1 MSRTEKFPALFTSS
15 KGFHDLEAFT
25 GESDRPDVAFVSGLA
40 GSSAAVIAAASIQ
53 KTKKSFL
60 FILSNKETAAYFFN
74 DLEILMGE
82 KDKSYEDRHVFFF
95 PSSYKKP
102 LHSKEE
108 DKAGVLLRAEVLNR
122 LSAETGQTIIVT
134 YPEAY
139 AEKVVAGDIIK
150 KNILTLRNGENLS
163 VEFLMD
169 VLIEYGFEHVDFVV
183 EPGQFSVRGG
193 IVDVYSFSNDFPFRI
208 EIMGDRTESLRTFD
222 TETQLSVA
230 IQEKISIL
238 PDIRAMQQEAN
249 LTECILEALPGNT
262 VIWSEDT
269 AFCGEIIRNGMEED
283 HFNTTDYISYVE
295 FLSGLQKHRL
305 VEFRRKLIA
314 KDSDTRITF
323 SHAPQPNFNKH
334 FDLLISNLRQNTRQG
349 IKNIILYDSPKQI
362 RRIESIFETIAED
375 DKDDIDFR
383 HEGMLLTLHEG
394 FIDHDNEIACYTD
407 HQIFGRYH
415 RYRIRDKFAGK
426 QLMTLKALRNLKP
439 GDYVTHIDHGIGIY
453 SGLEKIEVMGR
464 IQEAIR
470 LVYKNNDILYVSI
483 HSLHRVSK
491 YTGKEGTA
499 PTLHRLGSNAWSR
512 LKNKTKNKVK
522 DIAKDL
528 ISLYAKR
535 KAQQGFA
542 FSPDTYLQHELEA
555 SFIFEDT
562 PDQEKS
568 TAAVKS
574 DMESPTPMDR
584 LICGDVGFGKTEV
597 AIRAAFK
604 AVNDSKQVAVLVPTT
619 ILALQHYYTFTDRL
633 KDFPC
638 TVDYISRFRSTKE
651 RKKAL
656 DGAREG
662 QVDILIGTHR
672 LLSKDIAFK
681 DLGLLIIDEEQ
692 KFGVAS
698 KEKLKQ
704 LRINVDTLTLT
715 ATPIPRTLQ
724 FSLLGARDL
733 SFLNT
738 PPPNR
743 YPIITEVHVFN
754 EELIREA
761 IEFEIS
767 RGGQVYFVHNRVQNI
782 QDVAAIVQRV
792 CPQVS
797 VAVGHG
803 QLEGTRLEKIMVDFI
818 HGEYDVLVSTT
829 IIESGLDI
837 PNANTIIINN
847 AHHFGLSDLHQ
858 MRGRVGRTNKK
869 AFCYLLSPPMSALTD
884 EARKR
889 LKSIEEFSELGS
901 GFNIAMRD
909 LDIRGA
915 GNLLGAE
922 QSGFISEVGL
932 ETYHKILD
940 EAIAELKEQEF
951 RDVFK
956 DESAETRLQSIRCH
970 LETDLGL
977 MIPTDYVWNIEERLN
992 LYKELDSI
1000 TDTAKLDTFA
1010 QKMIDRFGPL
1020 PESVKGLLQAVR
1032 LRKYAQEA
1040 GFEKIILK
1048 AGKLIGYLP
1057 GSEMTD
1063 YYGGATFGNMLDYAK
1078 RHPKRTRIREVNDQ
1092 LAMNIEQVTGID
1104 EALDIISSFLS
1115 PR

>member
-1 MSRTEKFPALFTSS
+1 MSRTEKFVSLFTNS
-15 KGFHDLEAFT
+15 KSFRNLETFI

-74 DLEILMGE
+74 DLENMLDE
-82 KDKSYEDRHVFFF
+82 QDKSYEARHIFFF

-108 DKAGVLLRAEVLNR
+108 DKAGILLRSEVLNR
-122 LSAETGQTIIVT
+122 LSAEAVKTVIVT
-134 YPEAY
+134 YPEAF
-139 AEKVVAGDIIK
+139 AEKVVAGDTLK
-150 KNILTLRNGENLS
+150 KNILTVRSGENLS
-163 VEFLMD
+163 VEFLME

-193 IVDVYSFSNDFPFRI
+193 IVDVFSFSNDYPFRI

-238 PDIRAMQQEAN
+238 PDIRAMQEDDSQ
-249 LTECILEALPGNT
+249 TECILEAMPGNT
-262 VIWSEDT
+262 IVWSEDT
-269 AFCGEIIRNGMEED
+269 AFSGEIIRAGIEQGQFHEGN
-283 HFNTTDYISYVE
+283 YISYME
-295 FLSGLQKHRL
+295 FLSGLQKLRL
-305 VEFRRKLIA
+305 IEFRRKMIA
-314 KDSDTRITF
+314 GESDIHIRF
-323 SHAPQPNFNKH
+323 SHGPQPSFNKH
-334 FDLLISNLRQNTRQG
+334 FELLISNLRQNTQDG
-349 IKNIILYDSPKQI
+349 IRNIILYDSPKQI
-362 RRIESIFETIAED
+362 RRMESIFETITEGGVD
-375 DKDDIDFR
+375 DDFR

-394 FIDHDNEIACYTD
+394 FIDHDNGIACYTD
-407 HQIFGRYH
+407 HQIFDRFH

-426 QLMTLKALRNLKP
+426 QVMTVKALQNLKP
-439 GDYVTHIDHGIGIY
+439 GDYVTHIDHGIGIF

-464 IQEAIR
+464 VQETIR

-483 HSLHRVSK
+483 HSLHRISK
-491 YTGKEGTA
+491 YTGKEGTV
-499 PTLHRLGSNAWSR
+499 PTLHRLGSNSWAK
-512 LKNKTKNKVK
+512 LKNKTKSRVK

-528 ISLYAKR
+528 INLYAKR
-535 KAQQGFA
+535 KAQKGFA

-562 PDQEKS
+562 PDQEKA
-568 TAAVKS
+568 TTAVKT

-604 AVNDSKQVAVLVPTT
+604 AVTDSKQVAVLVPTT

-638 TVDYISRFRSTKE
+638 TVDYISRFRSTTE

-656 DGAREG
+656 EGAKEG
-662 QVDILIGTHR
+662 KVDILIGTHR

-681 DLGLLIIDEEQ
+681 DLGLLIVDEEQ

-767 RGGQVYFVHNRVQNI
+767 RGGQVFFVHNRIQNI

-803 QLEGTRLEKIMVDFI
+803 QLEGTQLEKIMVDFI
-818 HGEYDVLVSTT
+818 HGKYDVLVSTT

-889 LKSIEEFSELGS
+889 LKAIEEFSELGS

-940 EAIAELKEQEF
+940 EAVAELKEQEF
-951 RDVFK
+951 RDVFQ
-956 DESAETRLQSIRCH
+956 DESAESRLQSIRCH

-977 MIPTDYVWNIEERLN
+977 MIPTDYVSNLEERLN

-1000 TDTAKLDTFA
+1000 TDTAKLEAFA
-1010 QKMIDRFGPL
+1010 QKMTDRFGPL
-1020 PESVKGLLQAVR
+1020 PDAVKGLLHAVR

-1040 GFEKIILK
+1040 GFEKLILK
-1048 AGKLIGYLP
+1048 SGKLIGYLP
-1057 GSEMTD
+1057 GSEMTE
-1063 YYGGATFGNMLDYAK
+1063 YYDGKTFGNMLDYAQQ
-1078 RHPKRTRIREVNDQ
+1078 HPQRIRIRELNDQ
-1092 LAMNIEQVTGID
+1092 LAIDIEQVENIE
-1104 EALDIISSFLS
+1104 EALDIISSILS